1 MNAALTVARSTVT
14 LADVIQPPPIGVP
27 PSQTFH
33 WMLLSLSVVSVAAL
47 AVGVGRMVWTYKHDD
62 GREAE
67 NTKWLIGSALAF
79 VASVAAYQFV
89 ASFT

>member
-1 MNAALTVARSTVT
+1 MNAALTVAHSAVT
-14 LADVIQPPPIGVP
+14 LAEVVQPPPPG
-27 PSQTFH
+27 QMFR
-33 WMLLSLSVVSVAAL
+33 WMLLSLCVVSVAAL

-67 NTKWLIGSALAF
+67 NTKWLLGSALAF
-79 VASVAAYQFV
+79 VASVAAYQFM

>member
-1 MNAALTVARSTVT
+1 MNAVLLAQVVLHPIEST
-14 LADVIQPPPIGVP
+14 LPPPSGP
-27 PSQTFH
+27 PPGQMFR
-33 WMLLSLSVVSVAAL
+33 WMLLSLCVVCVAAL

-67 NTKWLIGSALAF
+67 NTKWLLGSALAF
-79 VASVAAYQFV
+79 VASVAAYQFM

>member
-1 MNAALTVARSTVT
+1 MSAVT
-14 LADVIQPPPIGVP
+14 LAQAVQPPPIGVP

-67 NTKWLIGSALAF
+67 NTKWLVGSALAF
-79 VASVAAYQFV
+79 VASVAAYQFM